1 MDKLAKHLTDYCL
14 RRKAITDDKY
24 EIYLYGFKLI
34 IADVINYTIIIT
46 LGCLLNRLLESIV
59 FLISLCGLRRFTGG
73 FHAKT
78 FWVCRMSMV
87 ITYICVMAM
96 VKFVART
103 ESEVLIVEAI
113 NTDSVMCIMFF
124 APIEN
129 PNKKLSV
136 AQRKNNK
143 IKSIITSIV
152 LSTISV
158 MLIVNNMKIGVT
170 ISISMLATVILM
182 LVAMVI
188 RKGGGRDV

>member
-1 MDKLAKHLTDYCL
+1 MDKLAKNLTNYCL
-14 RRKAITDDKY
+14 RRKVITDDKY

-34 IADVINYTIIIT
+34 IADVINYTIVII
-46 LGCLLNRLLESIV
+46 LGSLLNRLLESIV

-87 ITYICVMAM
+87 ITYICVVVMI
-96 VKFVART
+96 KFVVGT
-103 ESEVLIVEAI
+103 ESELLIVGAI
-113 NTDSVMCIMFF
+113 NTVSVMCIMFF

-136 AQRKNNK
+136 VQRKNNK
-143 IKSIITSIV
+143 IKSIVTSIV
-152 LSTISV
+152 LSTTSV

-170 ISISMLATVILM
+170 ISISMFATAILM
-182 LVAMVI
+182 FVAMVI
-188 RKGGGRDV
+188 KKGGGQDV